1 MGLQVR
7 GTSVESGTLIVEC
20 RISINMASLTLEQV
34 AGKRKKLL
42 GDMVKQMEGEVRVG
56 LSAET
61 ADQAARMVQTK
72 LEPMF
77 EEDAQAFNK
86 DVRFQ
91 QAVDESLKT
100 KRSVELAAAMVSA
113 KAGAP
118 PAGGLEAAIKRV
130 EPLQDNV
137 VDLSKMALGADEAD
151 VAVVIEWMRSNPSGL
166 TRLTID
172 VAKAS
177 VDVVVALHE
186 LVAQT
191 TTLID
196 LDVMEER
203 ASNLNVL
210 QLNAKGTEKL
220 ESIDLSSKS
229 LGPVS
234 AASVSACVRDNPVLV
249 SLKCAL
255 ATHHTP
261 RPNHAHPTTRACA
274 RTHENGFAFAS
285 APLDRKANTFCAR
298 SIGYNELGHEGGAAL
313 AEGLKG
319 NSALTSLK

>member
-137 VDLSKMALGADEAD
+137 VDLSKMALGEDEAD

-177 VDVVVALHE
+177 VEVVVALHE

-191 TTLID
+191 TTLIE
-196 LDVMEER
+196 LDVMER
-203 ASNLNVL
+203 GAAHLNVL
-210 QLNAKGTEKL
+210 QLNGTEKVKSINLRDKKLGPLSAAIIASCIQSNVVL
-220 ESIDLSSKS
+220 ESLE
-229 LGPVS
+229 
-234 AASVSACVRDNPVLV
+234 CER
-249 SLKCAL
+249 
-255 ATHHTP
+255 H
-261 RPNHAHPTTRACA
+261 
-274 RTHENGFAFAS
+274 
-285 APLDRKANTFCAR
+285 
-298 SIGYNELGHEGGAAL
+298 
-313 AEGLKG
+313 
-319 NSALTSLK
+319 